1 MHMAEFSGTSFCT
14 ITMQTCLS
22 KSPQASGD
30 EQPPSGRVHW
40 SKQDELILIQF
51 LSERVSEMTDAKSFK
66 PSVFKEA
73 AKHLESVHDSSM
85 KGSAKT
91 HTSCNH
97 KFGKVCISFHIFILY
112 PDFYDQL
119 KATLCLVSDLKSMLG
134 MVYDDDRG
142 VIITDDGMKKVWDNL
157 VRVSHC

>member
-1 MHMAEFSGTSFCT
+1 MAEFSGTSFCT

-40 SKQDELILIQF
+40 SEWDESILIQF
-51 LSERVSEMTDAKSFK
+51 LSERVSEMTDARSFK
-66 PSVFKEA
+66 LSVFKEA

-97 KFGKVCISFHIFILY
+97 KFRKVCISFHIFVLY
-112 PDFYDQL
+112 LDFYDQL
-119 KATLCLVSDLKSMLG
+119 KATLHLVSNLKSMLG
-134 MVYDDDRG
+134 VVYDDDRG

-157 VRVSHC
+157 VRVSYC